1 MEDIYNDSGIGKT
14 FHQTTFEAPNRME
27 DSQNPLGTQTQENP
41 NNPVLNRTLENL
53 NRSHSNAE
61 MENRSQTNRD
71 VNRGIVENIN
81 PNLEN
86 PIGRPMNFDSNRNN
100 ENINHGPMNFDSN
113 RNQEN
118 RGQMNFDSNR
128 DKENPSRG
136 PMNFETNRNREN
148 PCRGPM
154 DRRENFD
161 LNRTLENCNRGPVVH
176 STPAVMLG
184 LTGLVDTNKVN
195 RMILSTSNPP
205 EQSPIPR
212 NRFDKP
218 PPPTPSYRVSAFE
231 DSIPAAKYIIFI

>member
-14 FHQTTFEAPNRME
+14 FHQTTYEAPNRME
-27 DSQNPLGTQTQENP
+27 DSQAPVGTQTQESQ

-53 NRSHSNAE
+53 HRSQSNAE
-61 MENRSQTNRD
+61 METRSQINR
-71 VNRGIVENIN
+71 ENIN
-81 PNLEN
+81 PNIEN
-86 PIGRPMNFDSNRNN
+86 PIGRPMNFDSNRNQ
-100 ENINHGPMNFDSN
+100 ENINRGPMNFDPN
-113 RNQEN
+113 QNQETN
-118 RGQMNFDSNR
+118 DGGQMNFDSNR
-128 DKENPSRG
+128 AQENPSRG

-148 PCRGPM
+148 PSRGPM
-154 DRRENFD
+154 DIPLNRENFD

-231 DSIPAAKYIIFI
+231 DIPAAKYIDFI